1 MVNNLANFDTKLLEK
16 AYKRKLAE
24 SGDSVD
30 PGPSTSK
37 TQWSHDDIDAAQ
49 QVLRLGDKQTLELND
64 ENLVKKIGVDS
75 GKGIQ
80 Y

>member
-1 MVNNLANFDTKLLEK
+1 MVNNLVNFDTKLLEK

-49 QVLRLGDKQTLELND
+49 
-64 ENLVKKIGVDS
+64 
-75 GKGIQ
+75 
-80 Y
+80 

>member
-24 SGDSVD
+24 SGDSLD

-37 TQWSHDDIDAAQ
+37 TQWSHDDIDAVQ
-49 QVLRLGDKQTLELND
+49 QVLLLP
-64 ENLVKKIGVDS
+64 DS
-75 GKGIQ
+75 VVISAHVVYSVYILHQ
-80 Y
+80 